1 MRLIKHNAIENFSF
15 FKKNEKEDLL
25 IQEMSKAFL
34 LYPKATTDILDNCG
48 VQYESKEPQ
57 DLSMA
62 IEKHGNNLKML
73 NKLVRLSFLVNKK
86 GDNNLK
92 GHNRNI
98 SYRDVMKEGKPFLK
112 DYQNEMKEATL
123 ITRDMMNQE
132 VFSQI
137 LGKSVKTYLNMD
149 GGEAK
154 SNTKVTEISITNDGI
169 KIQEKSKNKNWLFIT
184 LGLLA
189 VGGGL
194 YWYYKIKK

>member
-1 MRLIKHNAIENFSF
+1 MRLIKHNAIENFSL

-73 NKLVRLSFLVNKK
+73 NKLVRLSFLVNRK
-86 GDNNLK
+86 GDSNLK
-92 GHNRNI
+92 GHSRNI

-154 SNTKVTEISITNDGI
+154 SNTKVTEISISNSGI

-189 VGGGL
+189 IGGGL

>member
-1 MRLIKHNAIENFSF
+1 MRLIKHNAIENFSL
-15 FKKNEKEDLL
+15 FKQNEKEDLL

-73 NKLVRLSFLVNKK
+73 NKLVRLSFLVNRK
-86 GDNNLK
+86 GDSNLK

-123 ITRDMMNQE
+123 LTRDMMNQE

-149 GGEAK
+149 GGEEK
-154 SNTKVTEISITNDGI
+154 SNTKVTEISISNNGI
-169 KIQEKSKNKNWLFIT
+169 KIKEKSKNKNWLFIT

>member
-1 MRLIKHNAIENFSF
+1 MRLIKHNAIENFSSF
-15 FKKNEKEDLL
+15 TQNEKEDLL

-62 IEKHGNNLKML
+62 IEKHRNNLKML
-73 NKLVRLSFLVNKK
+73 NKLVRLSFLVNRK
-86 GDNNLK
+86 GDSNLK
-92 GHNRNI
+92 GHSRNI

-154 SNTKVTEISITNDGI
+154 SNTKVTEISISNSGI

-189 VGGGL
+189 IGVGL
-194 YWYYKIKK
+194 YWHYKIKK

>member
-1 MRLIKHNAIENFSF
+1 MRLIKHNAIENFSL
-15 FKKNEKEDLL
+15 FKQNEKEDLL

-73 NKLVRLSFLVNKK
+73 NKLVRLSFLVNRK
-86 GDNNLK
+86 GDSNLK

-98 SYRDVMKEGKPFLK
+98 SYRDVMKDGKPFLK

>member
-1 MRLIKHNAIENFSF
+1 
-15 FKKNEKEDLL
+15 
-25 IQEMSKAFL
+25 
-34 LYPKATTDILDNCG
+34 
-48 VQYESKEPQ
+48 
-57 DLSMA
+57 
-62 IEKHGNNLKML
+62 
-73 NKLVRLSFLVNKK
+73 
-86 GDNNLK
+86 
-92 GHNRNI
+92 
-98 SYRDVMKEGKPFLK
+98 
-112 DYQNEMKEATL
+112 
-123 ITRDMMNQE
+123 MMNQE

-154 SNTKVTEISITNDGI
+154 SNTKVTEISISNSGI

>member
-1 MRLIKHNAIENFSF
+1 MRLIKHNAIENFSL

-48 VQYESKEPQ
+48 IQYESKEPQ

-73 NKLVRLSFLVNKK
+73 NKLVRLSFLVNRK
-86 GDNNLK
+86 GDSNLK
-92 GHNRNI
+92 GHSRNI

-154 SNTKVTEISITNDGI
+154 SNTKVTEISISNSGI

-189 VGGGL
+189 IGGGL

>member
-1 MRLIKHNAIENFSF
+1 MRLIKHNAIENFSL
-15 FKKNEKEDLL
+15 FKQNEKEDLL

-73 NKLVRLSFLVNKK
+73 NKLVRLSFLVNRK
-86 GDNNLK
+86 GDSNLK

>member
-1 MRLIKHNAIENFSF
+1 MRLIKHNAIENFSSF
-15 FKKNEKEDLL
+15 TQNEKEDLL

-34 LYPKATTDILDNCG
+34 LYPKATTEILEVCG
-48 VQYESKEPQ
+48 VQYESKKPE

-73 NKLVRLSFLVNKK
+73 NKLIRLSFLVNRK
-86 GDNNLK
+86 GDNNMK

-112 DYQNEMKEATL
+112 DYQKEMKEATL

-149 GGEAK
+149 GGDAK
-154 SNTKVTEISITNDGI
+154 SKSQTTEITLSNDGI
-169 KIQEKSKNKNWLFIT
+169 KIKEKSGNKTWLWIS
-184 LGLLA
+184 LGVLA
-189 VGGGL
+189 IGGGL

>member
-1 MRLIKHNAIENFSF
+1 MRLIKHNAIENFSSF
-15 FKKNEKEDLL
+15 TQNEKEDLL

-73 NKLVRLSFLVNKK
+73 NKLVRLSFLVNRK
-86 GDNNLK
+86 GDSNLK
-92 GHNRNI
+92 GHSRNI

-154 SNTKVTEISITNDGI
+154 SNTKVTEISISNSGI

-189 VGGGL
+189 IGVGL
-194 YWYYKIKK
+194 YWHYKIKK

>member
-1 MRLIKHNAIENFSF
+1 MRLIKHNAIENFSSF
-15 FKKNEKEDLL
+15 TQNEKEDLL

-34 LYPKATTDILDNCG
+34 LYPKATIDILDNCG

-73 NKLVRLSFLVNKK
+73 NKLVRLSFLVNRK
-86 GDNNLK
+86 GDSNLK